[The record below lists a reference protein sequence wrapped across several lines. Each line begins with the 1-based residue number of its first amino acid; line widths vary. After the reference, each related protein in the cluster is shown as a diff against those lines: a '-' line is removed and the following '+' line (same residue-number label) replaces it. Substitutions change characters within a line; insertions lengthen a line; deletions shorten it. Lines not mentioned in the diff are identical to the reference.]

1 MPTRASYDY
10 AVLRIVPR
18 VDREE
23 FINAGVVLHC
33 FERSYLAA
41 ACDLNVERLAAFA
54 PEVDP
59 EVVRRHLDAV
69 ARICRGD
76 RDAGPIGKLPPKER
90 FRWLVAPRST
100 IIQPSPVHAGLC
112 EDPAGAL
119 EHLVNRM
126 VRMKAAR

>member
-1 MPTRASYDY
+1 MPTRCSYDY
-10 AVLRIVPR
+10 AILRVVPR

-33 FERSYLAA
+33 FERGFLAA
-41 ACDLNVERLAAFA
+41 ACDLNIARLAAFA
-54 PEVDP
+54 PDVDT

-69 ARICRGD
+69 GRICRGD

-112 EDPAGAL
+112 ADPVAEL
-119 EHLVNRM
+119 ERLLDTM
-126 VRMKAAR
+126 VRVKKAE